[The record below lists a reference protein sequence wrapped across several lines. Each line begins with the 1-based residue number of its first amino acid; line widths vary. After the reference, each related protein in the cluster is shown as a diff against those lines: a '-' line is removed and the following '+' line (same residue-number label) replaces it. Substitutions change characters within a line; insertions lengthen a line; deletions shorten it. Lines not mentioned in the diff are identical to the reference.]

1 MTDNKDKSNATHDVM
16 ARLLAQKKA
25 AGSKTPQHNEF
36 KSGTAIKPGGQFSAK
51 PQRPGGSRG
60 RG

>member
-1 MTDNKDKSNATHDVM
+1 MPNDKTPPSTHDVM

-25 AGSKTPQHNEF
+25 AGSKTPEHTEF
-36 KSGTAIKPGGQFSAK
+36 GGKGQAPRGPQFTPK